1 MNAPDPRAAFLAK
14 INAENQRHPLEKFAG
29 ELEARAAARLLAHE
43 VQNASGSPVER
54 QSTVAEVWR
63 TAVRIAGPRATMPPQ
78 PNVETE
84 ADLFSAFIKLAAWA
98 KSEAPNAPDG
108 GTILPLN
115 WNPQTKKLT
124 DDTGRVRITYTRAAP
139 KQFPILEALEAAEW
153 PVNGVRV
160 EMKLHQLDDTITAL
174 NRHRGS
180 GIRFSRAGQVVK
192 VALQDAAEPRP
203 HPNASKKIAISF

>member
-1 MNAPDPRAAFLAK
+1 MNVPDPRAAFLAK

-43 VQNASGSPVER
+43 VQNATGSPVER

-108 GTILPLN
+108 GDRPSIPRSSAGRLH
-115 WNPQTKKLT
+115 
-124 DDTGRVRITYTRAAP
+124 RVR
-139 KQFPILEALEAAEW
+139 LELAVS
-153 PVNGVRV
+153 P
-160 EMKLHQLDDTITAL
+160 MH
-174 NRHRGS
+174 
-180 GIRFSRAGQVVK
+180 
-192 VALQDAAEPRP
+192 
-203 HPNASKKIAISF
+203 